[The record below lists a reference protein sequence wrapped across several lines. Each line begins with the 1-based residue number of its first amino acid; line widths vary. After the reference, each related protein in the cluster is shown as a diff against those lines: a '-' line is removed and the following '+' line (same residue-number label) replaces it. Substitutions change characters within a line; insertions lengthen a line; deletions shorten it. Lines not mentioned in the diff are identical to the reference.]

1 MSRFSGDFAAPLPKR
16 ADVVIVGGGP
26 GGLTCA
32 ERLAQ
37 KGVEVL
43 LLERKSAFGHKV
55 CAGGVTSQTFPIE
68 QWEEAFEY
76 ATGKYG
82 DFKVALT
89 F

>member
-55 CAGGVTSQTFPIE
+55 CAGGVTS
-68 QWEEAFEY
+68 
-76 ATGKYG
+76 
-82 DFKVALT
+82 
-89 F
+89 

>member
-37 KGVEVL
+37 KGKDVKYLSGVVEL
-43 LLERKSAFGHKV
+43 IPRDRL
-55 CAGGVTSQTFPIE
+55 
-68 QWEEAFEY
+68 
-76 ATGKYG
+76 
-82 DFKVALT
+82 
-89 F
+89 